1 MAPTGS
7 RRPGHSRRAQY
18 GTFLNYLLAVAG
30 AAAGGALL
38 IASTGDA
45 TAFSGLRTAAT
56 DLAAPA
62 GEAGAGA
69 RAESQGLLASLGAF
83 FTKGSRV
90 ARLERE
96 VAEARVK
103 LVAADALRE
112 ENNQLRALLK
122 LTQTEPKPVASAR
135 LIGSSASSTR
145 RFAILGAG
153 TSQGVAPGMP
163 VISAL
168 GLVGRVLEVGRSSAR
183 VLLITDNESIIPV
196 RRAKDGVVALAVG
209 QPDGTVH
216 LKLQSLGVNPL
227 KAGDAFVTSGSGGLF
242 RPGIP
247 IAVVAR
253 TTRDGAIA
261 RPLSNPASTDFV
273 VVEPQWDEAKPDPT
287 LPAAAGGQ

>member
-30 AAAGGALL
+30 AAAGGALV
-38 IASTGDA
+38 IASAGDA
-45 TAFSGLRTAAT
+45 TAFSGLRTTAT
-56 DLAAPA
+56 DLAAPG
-62 GEAGAGA
+62 GEAAAGA
-69 RAESQGLLASLGAF
+69 RAESQGLLLSLGSF

-90 ARLERE
+90 ARLEQE

-112 ENNQLRALLK
+112 ENNQLKALLK
-122 LTQTEPKPVASAR
+122 LAQTEPKPVASAR

-153 TSQGVAPGMP
+153 ASQGVAPGMP
-163 VISAL
+163 VISPL

-183 VLLITDNESIIPV
+183 VLLVTDSESIIPV
-196 RRAKDGVVALAVG
+196 RRARDGVVALAVG
-209 QPDGTVH
+209 QPDGTVR

-227 KAGDAFVTSGSGGLF
+227 RAGDAFVTSGSGGLF

-247 IAVVAR
+247 FAVVAR
-253 TTRDGAIA
+253 PTRDGAIA

-273 VVEPQWDEAKPDPT
+273 VVEPQWDEALPDPT
-287 LPAAAGGQ
+287 LPPAAGGQ

>member
-45 TAFSGLRTAAT
+45 TAFSGLRTTAT

-62 GEAGAGA
+62 GEAGAGV
-69 RAESQGLLASLGAF
+69 RAESQGLLHSLGAF

-90 ARLERE
+90 ARLEQE

-103 LVAADALRE
+103 LVAAEALRE
-112 ENNQLRALLK
+112 ENNQLKTLLK
-122 LTQTEPKPVASAR
+122 LAQTEPKPVASAR

-145 RFAILGAG
+145 RFATLGAG
-153 TSQGVAPGMP
+153 TSQGVTPGMP

-183 VLLITDNESIIPV
+183 VLLVTDSESIIPV
-196 RRAKDGVVALAVG
+196 RRASDGIAALAVG
-209 QPDGTVH
+209 QPDGTVR

-247 IAVVAR
+247 FAVVAR
-253 TTRDGAIA
+253 PTRDGAIA
-261 RPLSNPASTDFV
+261 RPLSNPAATDFV
-273 VVEPQWDEAKPDPT
+273 VVEPQWDEARPDPT
-287 LPAAAGGQ
+287 LPAAAGGR